1 MVQPAAVAL
10 PGPGTQPGQIPAVPF
25 RRGTLER
32 TEILPSDTGTIT
44 TGTQRIER
52 TIEGSGFVYGINL
65 QVVVTT
71 AGNAAAVAYTED
83 APWAALDSVIF
94 RDVNGELLNLTGYD
108 LYLANLVNRQ
118 YSGRYPD
125 ATTVTADTGLF
136 NLVAGAV
143 ATGGSFTFWLRVPV
157 GINRRDLIGILGNQ
171 DRAQKYSLRN
181 DIGASGAIYTVA
193 PTAAGA
199 FSVNKFYENYAVPM
213 PVTPQG
219 QPQEILPGHFGTLH
233 FLTSSIADAAPIGG
247 GTIGH
252 YLRRIG
258 NTVRYIVLVFRSNG
272 SRATAAANA
281 PTNIRLKVGE
291 DTIFNESF
299 DYRQFLMFERYGFD
313 FPNGVLVY
321 DALHDFGPGAG
332 FELGDDYYHT
342 QAIVNAQFQITYPA
356 GFGATNNSLRI
367 ITDDLAR
374 VGGPVR

>member
-10 PGPGTQPGQIPAVPF
+10 PGPGTQPGQVPSVPF

-94 RDVNGELLNLTGYD
+94 RDVNGELINLTGYD

-118 YSGRYPD
+118 YAGRFPD
-125 ATTVTADTGLF
+125 ATTVTTDTGLF
-136 NLVAGAV
+136 NLVSGAV
-143 ATGGSFTFWLRVPV
+143 GTGGSFTFWLRVPV

-181 DIGASGAIYTVA
+181 DIGPSGGIYTVA
-193 PTAAGA
+193 PTAAGSFA
-199 FSVNKFYENYAVPM
+199 VNKFYENYAVPM

-219 QPQEILPGHFGTLH
+219 QPQEVLPGHFGTLH
-233 FLTSSIADAAPIGG
+233 FLTSSVSDAAPIGG
-247 GTIGH
+247 STINH

-258 NTVRYIVLVFRSNG
+258 NTVRYIILVFRSNG
-272 SRATAAANA
+272 SRATANTNA
-281 PTNIRLKVGE
+281 PSNIRLKVGE
-291 DTIFNESF
+291 DTIFNESY

-321 DALHDFGPGAG
+321 DALHDFSPSAG

-356 GFGATNNSLRI
+356 GFGAANNSLRI